1 MTEKESCAQGPVIS
15 TDRTDLAAFLLA
27 KNNELVS
34 VEKEGSRVIFF
45 FANPGGKAT
54 AAQVDYFAGGTVAA
68 ITFCE
73 MRRRVMSLVWQYRR
87 KQTEPENDE

>member
-1 MTEKESCAQGPVIS
+1 MTEKESHTQGPVVS
-15 TDRTDLAAFLLA
+15 TDRTDVAAFMLA
-27 KNNELVS
+27 KNNELLS
-34 VEKEGSRVIFF
+34 VEMAGTRLIFF
-45 FANPGGKAT
+45 FANSGGKAA